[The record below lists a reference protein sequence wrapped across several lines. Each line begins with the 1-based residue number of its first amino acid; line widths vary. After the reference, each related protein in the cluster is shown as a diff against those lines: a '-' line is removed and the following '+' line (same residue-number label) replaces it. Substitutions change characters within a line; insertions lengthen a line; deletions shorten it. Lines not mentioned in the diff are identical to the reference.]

1 MRNYIKVIIIVAV
14 LFIIASFTVLLVVS
28 TADTNNIEVG
38 DEVYVVNESINNQ
51 AWIISGTVIEIKYQD
66 NEIVEYSVLLPRNDV
81 VIYRQQENV
90 FLTHK
95 QALKYVLNN

>member
-1 MRNYIKVIIIVAV
+1 MSNKVKAIIILAV
-14 LFIIASFTVLLVVS
+14 LTIILFVSIIILLN
-28 TADTNNIEVG
+28 AGTNKIEVG
-38 DEVYVVNESINNQ
+38 DEVFVVNESINNQ
-51 AWIISGTVIEIKYQD
+51 DWIVYGTVIEIKYQD

-95 QALKYVLNN
+95 EALEYVLNN

>member
-1 MRNYIKVIIIVAV
+1 MSNKVKAVIILAV
-14 LFIIASFTVLLVVS
+14 LAIILFVSIIILLN
-28 TADTNNIEVG
+28 TATNNIEVG

-51 AWIISGTVIEIKYQD
+51 AWIINGTVIEIKYQD

-90 FLTHK
+90 FSTYK